1 MQPNPILKKLGFA
14 AADRLVILH
23 ADDIGMCQA
32 SVAAFS
38 DLVDFGLVSCGAVMA
53 PCPWFLHAAA
63 CCRDHPEVDM
73 GVHLTLNCEW
83 ETYRWGPL
91 STRDPASG
99 LLDEQGYFHRD
110 PAITQTRAD
119 LAAVQLELQTQ
130 LQWALQAGIAVT
142 HVDTHMFTLAY
153 PKFIPAYVQLAL
165 QHRLPLL
172 FPRQVEAGYRYLGL
186 DAESA
191 AAAAQF
197 ARQLVEMG
205 LPLMDCITGIPLA
218 QPEARLEQAKKIF
231 ADLPAGIT
239 CFILHPS
246 IDTPEL
252 RAIAPDWRS
261 RVGDYQTF
269 RSEALR
275 DYLRDQGIQV
285 IGYRA
290 LQESMAA

>member
-1 MQPNPILKKLGFA
+1 LQPNPFLKKLGFA
-14 AADRLVILH
+14 ATDRLVIIH

-38 DLVDFGLVSCGAVMA
+38 ELVDFGLVSSGAVMV
-53 PCPWFLHAAA
+53 PCPWFLFAAEY
-63 CCRDHPEVDM
+63 CREHPAVDV

-91 STRDPASG
+91 STHDPASG

-110 PAITQTRAD
+110 PAATQALAD
-119 LAAVQLELQTQ
+119 PAVVLLELQAQ
-130 LQWALQAGIAVT
+130 LQRALQAGIAVT
-142 HVDTHMFTLAY
+142 HVDTHMFTLAH

-165 QHRLPLL
+165 QHRLPML

-191 AAAAQF
+191 ATAAQF
-197 ARQLVEMG
+197 ARQLEEMG

-218 QPEARLEQAKKIF
+218 QPDERLEQAKKFF
-231 ADLPAGIT
+231 AELPAGIT
-239 CFILHPS
+239 HFVLHPS

-269 RSEALR
+269 GSEALR
-275 DYLRDQGIQV
+275 GYLRDQGIQV

-290 LQESMAA
+290 LQESMVA